1 MGVRW
6 FNFLHVTTNVHTHL
20 LENHIENNFVPL
32 TYARHVAQMF
42 FQNRFLPRTRC
53 LGGIRDAGPW
63 NGAFRAGPTLSNDGE
78 AVTWLQTLGSDEWK
92 WWGGPSEQS
101 PSGWFMMS
109 QSLVYDWFHV
119 QVEGPT
125 LGWNVVARNRIDIE
139 WYGYWI
145 VDYRKCQP
153 LSCRD
158 SELTHCCILTA
169 GWGGASKGSCGVFT
183 THVQKHSETSLCM
196 FPALAVK
203 ITLYHSKH
211 MVAGNPHIWWADHLQ
226 MEKNTCF
233 NSAWSILGGKWSVP
247 GSSAMPS
254 ASNRLRRAWERAGFT
269 LEQVSGFG
277 AAARGRFC
285 LKQLCELRPQQ
296 SKKKGIH
303 KYHSLRFQVH

>member
-226 MEKNTCF
+226 MEKKHMF
-233 NSAWSILGGKWSVP
+233 QLRMIDSGREMISAWLISDAKRI
-247 GSSAMPS
+247 
-254 ASNRLRRAWERAGFT
+254 
-269 LEQVSGFG
+269 
-277 AAARGRFC
+277 
-285 LKQLCELRPQQ
+285 Q
-296 SKKKGIH
+296 SP
-303 KYHSLRFQVH
+303 

>member
-1 MGVRW
+1 MKRSFSCWPNAVEWWRSSD
-6 FNFLHVTTNVHTHL
+6 LTPNV
-20 LENHIENNFVPL
+20 
-32 TYARHVAQMF
+32 
-42 FQNRFLPRTRC
+42 
-53 LGGIRDAGPW
+53 G
-63 NGAFRAGPTLSNDGE
+63 
-78 AVTWLQTLGSDEWK
+78 K
-92 WWGGPSEQS
+92 WRVEMMGGPSEQS

-169 GWGGASKGSCGVFT
+169 GWGGASKGPAESSLPMFRSI
-183 THVQKHSETSLCM
+183 QKTSLCM

-226 MEKNTCF
+226 MEKKHMFQLRMIDSGRENDQCL
-233 NSAWSILGGKWSVP
+233 AHQRCQAHPIALGVP
-247 GSSAMPS
+247 GNEPGSRWSRLVASGQQPAEDFVWSNFVSSGP
-254 ASNRLRRAWERAGFT
+254 NNPRKRVYTNTIR
-269 LEQVSGFG
+269 
-277 AAARGRFC
+277 
-285 LKQLCELRPQQ
+285 
-296 SKKKGIH
+296 
-303 KYHSLRFQVH
+303 